1 MRAMQP
7 RDKLEKRLSFLYK
20 GAVSRICQIDLQEIK
35 LQNQNILK
43 FYLWGGLHDI
53 N

>member
-7 RDKLEKRLSFLYK
+7 REKSLSFLYK
-20 GAVSRICQIDLQEIK
+20 GAVSRICEIDLQEIK